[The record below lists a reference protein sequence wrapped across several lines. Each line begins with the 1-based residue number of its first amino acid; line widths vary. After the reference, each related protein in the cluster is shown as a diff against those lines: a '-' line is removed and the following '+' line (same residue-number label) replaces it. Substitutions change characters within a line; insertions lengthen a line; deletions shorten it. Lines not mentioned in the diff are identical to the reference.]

1 MSSSDD
7 RSGSIVAVSAAM
19 ISIMVFAI
27 LGRLYTRLFIVKWV
41 GVDDCLI
48 LVAALFALVEGVTP
62 IIGKKAACQMSNT

>member
-7 RSGSIVAVSAAM
+7 RSNSIIAVSAAM
-19 ISIMVFAI
+19 ISIMSFAI

-48 LVAALFALVEGVTP
+48 LVAALFALAEGIAP
-62 IIGKKAACQMSNT
+62 IVGKEGRLPM